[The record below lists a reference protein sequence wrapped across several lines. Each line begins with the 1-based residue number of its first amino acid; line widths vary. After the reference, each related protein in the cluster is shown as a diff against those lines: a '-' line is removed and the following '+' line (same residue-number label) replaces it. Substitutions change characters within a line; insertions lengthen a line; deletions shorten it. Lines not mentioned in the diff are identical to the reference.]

1 MLPQKRRRG
10 EATMGAVVNC
20 AAYESGCRIAD
31 IALEETGAMLC
42 EGRFL
47 WIGLHEPDED
57 VLQCAQQQFGLHDLA
72 IEDAHAAH
80 QRPKLEIYGDALF
93 LVLRTAQLQEGKIQ
107 WGETHVFAGKGYVLS
122 VRHGASHS
130 YAEVRARCERTPR
143 LLAKG
148 ESFVLYSIMDFVVD
162 NYMPIIDAIE
172 AEIDEIEDRIFTGP
186 AEAKHIERV
195 YVLRR
200 DLLAMRRTVSPLLDV
215 CNRLMRSGIPLIDPE
230 MYPYFR
236 DVQDHAIRVTET
248 IDNLRELLTS
258 IFEASVMLGSTRQ
271 NEVMKKLTGWAAIL
285 AVPTA
290 ITGIYGMNFEFMPEL
305 KWQYGYFV
313 VIVTIVGLCSY
324 LWLRFRRVGWL

>member
-1 MLPQKRRRG
+1 
-10 EATMGAVVNC
+10 MGMVVNC

-31 IALEETGAMLC
+31 IALEETGTMLC

-47 WIGLHEPDED
+47 WIGLHEPDEE
-57 VLQCAQQQFGLHDLA
+57 VLQCAQRQFGLHDLA
-72 IEDAHAAH
+72 IEDAHLAH

-93 LVLRTAQLQEGKIQ
+93 LVLHTAQLQDGKIQ
-107 WGETHVFAGKGYVLS
+107 FGETHVFAGKGYVVS
-122 VRHGASHS
+122 VRHGASQS
-130 YAEVRARCERTPR
+130 YAEVRARCERAPR

-172 AEIDEIEDRIFTGP
+172 TEIDQIEDQIFTGP
-186 AEAKHIERV
+186 PEAKNIERV

-215 CNRLMRSGIPLIDPE
+215 CNRLIRSGIPLIDPE
-230 MYPYFR
+230 IYPYFR
-236 DVQDHAIRVTET
+236 DVQDHAIRVNES
-248 IDNLRELLTS
+248 IDSLRELLTS
-258 IFEASVMLGSTRQ
+258 IFEASVMLGSARQ

-305 KWQYGYFV
+305 KWQYGYFA
-313 VIVTIVGLCSY
+313 VIATIVGLCSY